1 MWPPTAPETT
11 VAQSF
16 TSGPEGRGRLAA
28 WMPYSGDPLPRLRK
42 GRSPNRRLSPPRRW
56 RDSEVSTGASE
67 VCSRAR
73 DAPDAHL
80 KRGGA
85 RGRRAATDEHVHGM
99 CTACARRVHG
109 MYTACARHV
118 HSDVTPR
125 ACTACARLVRCVY
138 VHVALHMHQASAPRR
153 ACATRAGSPRT
164 LERCSRPWRRCDR

>member
-1 MWPPTAPETT
+1 MWPPTAPETA
-11 VAQSF
+11 VAQSY
-16 TSGPEGRGRLAA
+16 TSGPERRGRLAA

-85 RGRRAATDEHVHGM
+85 RGRRAATDVHVHDM
-99 CTACARRVHG
+99 HTACARHAHG
-109 MYTACARHV
+109 VCTACARHV
-118 HSDVTPR
+118 HGDAASVHGV
-125 ACTACARLVRCVY
+125 CTACTPYQCARCTAHAPGERTKTGLRNARRKSKDIGEVLSSMAEVR
-138 VHVALHMHQASAPRR
+138 
-153 ACATRAGSPRT
+153 
-164 LERCSRPWRRCDR
+164 